1 MTMVLLMTSLSCLGG
16 VPKYYGDMV
25 VDGIAYLIISQ
36 EDRTV
41 ETTYKIP
48 VEVGGDHYSG
58 DVVIPETIEHEGV
71 TYTVVAIGVST
82 FDGSYLSSVKIP
94 STVTEIK
101 NRAFAFLLSYSPK
114 IIIPNTVR
122 RFGDNIF
129 EGGVC
134 PQRVVFP
141 EEVDSLGREMFYG
154 HDLSHHTEPVV
165 LPKNIT
171 IIPQGFFYNSLLQQ
185 WIDLPEG
192 VKVIDTAAFRGNEFS
207 SVRLPEQL
215 QEIRENAF
223 CACLNLK
230 SVTIPASVTYIG
242 PGSFSDIAS
251 GPLGHFGTCYL
262 DTLRMLSEVP
272 CKNEMVEEIKSTVII
287 VPNGTKELYRQAWNL
302 AETPIYEESELGI
315 NNEETGVQDDINYD
329 YRRWAGSL
337 ENDTIVVDG
346 LSYFFNIDSTAV
358 HPSLSN
364 IGRPRRVIPES
375 VEYGGKVYPVYLV
388 HQIFE
393 GDTILEDIELRCK
406 MRELVSF
413 FNGCTHLEKVELPNS
428 ITQIG
433 PHAFDDTK
441 IKSIVLPKSLKRL
454 LSGAFYGCADLETIV
469 VNDSIEEV
477 GLSAINRCPKLKSF
491 RFPASVKNILN
502 PFYLVDSLKTIIF
515 DDGDGPLSTT
525 NIADLYST
533 VYRIDY
539 LYCGRRSMNPDWE
552 FPILKQL
559 VIGEPVRILELKNIN
574 IEDAGSLKVYAR
586 STSPQ
591 DIYLDF
597 GDSSEDIYSK
607 STLIVPEGT
616 REMYISTGGWRNFAK
631 IVEGDVEEVVSTG
644 VQDVRQ
650 STHSKSIY
658 NLAGQKVDASYKGI
672 VIQNG
677 KKRIL
682 R

>member
-1 MTMVLLMTSLSCLGG
+1 MLITNKNQEKDVILQKIKYAFQMKKGFGLFLILLWELS
-16 VPKYYGDMV
+16 
-25 VDGIAYLIISQ
+25 
-36 EDRTV
+36 
-41 ETTYKIP
+41 
-48 VEVGGDHYSG
+48 
-58 DVVIPETIEHEGV
+58 
-71 TYTVVAIGVST
+71 
-82 FDGSYLSSVKIP
+82 
-94 STVTEIK
+94 
-101 NRAFAFLLSYSPK
+101 
-114 IIIPNTVR
+114 
-122 RFGDNIF
+122 
-129 EGGVC
+129 
-134 PQRVVFP
+134 
-141 EEVDSLGREMFYG
+141 
-154 HDLSHHTEPVV
+154 
-165 LPKNIT
+165 
-171 IIPQGFFYNSLLQQ
+171 
-185 WIDLPEG
+185 
-192 VKVIDTAAFRGNEFS
+192 
-207 SVRLPEQL
+207 
-215 QEIRENAF
+215 
-223 CACLNLK
+223 ACL
-230 SVTIPASVTYIG
+230 
-242 PGSFSDIAS
+242 
-251 GPLGHFGTCYL
+251 
-262 DTLRMLSEVP
+262 
-272 CKNEMVEEIKSTVII
+272 EIV
-287 VPNGTKELYRQAWNL
+287 A
-302 AETPIYEESELGI
+302 
-315 NNEETGVQDDINYD
+315 QDDINYD

-358 HPSLSN
+358 HPSRSN

-433 PHAFDDTK
+433 PHAFDGTK

-454 LSGAFYGCADLETIV
+454 LSGAFYECADLETIA

-616 REMYISTGGWRNFAK
+616 REIYISTGGWRNFAK
-631 IVEGDVEEVVSTG
+631 IVEGDVEGVVSTG

-677 KKRIL
+677 KKHIL